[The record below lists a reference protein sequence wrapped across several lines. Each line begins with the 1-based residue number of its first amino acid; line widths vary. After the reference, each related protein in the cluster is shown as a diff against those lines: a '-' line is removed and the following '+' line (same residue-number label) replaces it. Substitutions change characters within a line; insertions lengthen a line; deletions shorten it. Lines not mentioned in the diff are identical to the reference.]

1 MSLRVL
7 LVDDHAVVR
16 QGLRAYLELQ
26 PGITVC
32 GEAADALRAV
42 QLAGELLPDVALVDL
57 VMPGEDGVSATRR
70 IRACSPTTEVLL
82 LTSCLEDRY
91 VEPALAAG
99 ACGYT
104 LKEIAGSELLDGIRR
119 VARGERVLHP
129 RLLGNRAAQA
139 ARATRAERMADP
151 CAALSA
157 REREVLLLLAEGC
170 SNTQIAERLTI
181 GESTVKTHVGNVLGK
196 LGLSDRTQAAIW
208 AWKHHLV
215 GGQ

>member
-26 PGITVC
+26 PGISVC
-32 GEAADALRAV
+32 GEAADAARAV

-57 VMPGEDGVSATRR
+57 VMPEEDGVSATRR
-70 IRACSPTTEVLL
+70 IRACSPATQVLV
-82 LTSCLEDRY
+82 LTSSLEDRH

-104 LKEIAGSELLDGIRR
+104 LKEIGGSELLDGIQR

-129 RLLGNRAAQA
+129 RLLGQRAARPE
-139 ARATRAERMADP
+139 RAVDP

-196 LGLSDRTQAAIW
+196 LGLTDRTQAAIW
-208 AWKHHLV
+208 AWKHRLV

>member
-26 PGITVC
+26 PGMTVC
-32 GEAADALRAV
+32 GEAADAAHAV
-42 QLAGELLPDVALVDL
+42 QLAAELQPDVALVDL
-57 VMPGEDGVSATRR
+57 VMPVEDGVSATRR
-70 IRACSPTTEVLL
+70 IRACSPTTEVLV
-82 LTSCLEDRY
+82 LTSCLESHA
-91 VEPALAAG
+91 VAPAFAAG

-104 LKEIAGSELLDGIRR
+104 LKEIAGSELLDGIFR

-129 RLLGNRAAQA
+129 RLFAFAAPA
-139 ARATRAERMADP
+139 ARRSRQIVQSDP
-151 CAALSA
+151 CVALSA
-157 REREVLLLLAEGC
+157 REREVLLLLADGC
-170 SNTQIAERLTI
+170 SNTQIAERLGI

-196 LGLSDRTQAAIW
+196 LDLADRTQAAVW
-208 AWKHHLV
+208 AWKQRLV

>member
-1 MSLRVL
+1 MSLRLL

-32 GEAADALRAV
+32 GEAADATRAV

-57 VMPGEDGVSATRR
+57 VMPNEDGVSATRR
-70 IRACSPTTEVLL
+70 IRACSPATEVLL

-99 ACGYT
+99 ARGYT

-129 RLLGNRAAQA
+129 RLLGTHSAHG
-139 ARATRAERMADP
+139 ARAGRAERTPDP

-170 SNTQIAERLTI
+170 SNTQIAERLAI

-196 LGLSDRTQAAIW
+196 LGLADRTQAAIW
-208 AWKHHLV
+208 AWKHRLLER
-215 GGQ
+215 